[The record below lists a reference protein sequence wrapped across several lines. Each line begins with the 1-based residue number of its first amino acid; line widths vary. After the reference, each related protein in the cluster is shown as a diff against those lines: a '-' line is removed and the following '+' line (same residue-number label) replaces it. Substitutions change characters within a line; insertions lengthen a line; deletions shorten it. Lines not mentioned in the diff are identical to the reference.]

1 MNIKKKS
8 IIYIDG
14 FNLYYGALK
23 NTKWKWLNLDKFFS
37 LLRQDDDIIK
47 IKYFTAIIN
56 KPSKPEQNEY
66 LSALSTLSNLEIIL
80 GKFKNKRVKCLV
92 DQCKYKGRRLFQM
105 SEEKRTDVNIA
116 LHMVTDII
124 NEDIERLVLI
134 SGDSDLV
141 PALRMIKSMKSD
153 IEIIVYVPANE
164 EIRSYAV
171 ELRACADKHK
181 TLPNILLS
189 KAQFPHKIKN
199 PSGGWIEKPDDW

>member
-23 NTKWKWLNLDKFFS
+23 NTKWKWLNLDKLFS

-56 KPSKPEQNEY
+56 KPPKPEQNEY

-80 GKFKNKRVKCLV
+80 GKFKTKRVKCLV
-92 DQCKYKGRRLFQM
+92 NKCKYKGNRFFQM
-105 SEEKRTDVNIA
+105 PEEKRTDVNIA
-116 LHMVTDII
+116 LHMVNDAVI
-124 NEDIERLVLI
+124 EDIGRLILV

-141 PALRMIKSMKSD
+141 PGIKMVKSINPK
-153 IEIIVYVPANE
+153 IEIIVYIPANE
-164 EIRSYAV
+164 EVRSFAV
-171 ELRACADKHK
+171 ELRGSADKHK
-181 TLPNILLS
+181 TLPNILLPKS
-189 KAQFPHKIKN
+189 QFPQRIQN
-199 PSGGWIEKPDDW
+199 TFGDWIEKPDDW